1 MSADK
6 FIKQRSAPVDPFD
19 PEKYIDAFYSNVAW
33 HNDAE
38 DSMKFFQDCLLEA
51 FKEGNIT
58 GTTLLDVGTGP
69 IPNMAFC
76 AAPWFQEITLSD
88 FSPNNREFLR
98 KWKDGEINHMGPVF
112 EYIMRLDKSG
122 SMEERQ
128 DLLRKKVRNIVFCDI
143 TQPNPTASTVVDGV
157 TFDAITCSNCLEVA
171 SFTLDDY
178 AKSVRNICTLL
189 KPGGYFVLEGC
200 LEISFYRLGDKLY
213 ECYPIKKNDLQDI
226 VQKAGLE
233 IISMKVLNY
242 TPRPEEYYYTDCESV
257 FAIVARKL

>member
-51 FKEGNIT
+51 FKEGT
-58 GTTLLDVGTGP
+58 GL
-69 IPNMAFC
+69 M
-76 AAPWFQEITLSD
+76 
-88 FSPNNREFLR
+88 
-98 KWKDGEINHMGPVF
+98 
-112 EYIMRLDKSG
+112 

-128 DLLRKKVRNIVFCDI
+128 DLLREKVRNIVFCDI

-178 AKSVRNICTLL
+178 AQSVRNICTLL

-200 LEISFYRLGDKLY
+200 LEISFYRLGDQLY
-213 ECYPIKKNDLQDI
+213 ECYPIKENDLQDI

-257 FAIVARKL
+257 FAIVARKV